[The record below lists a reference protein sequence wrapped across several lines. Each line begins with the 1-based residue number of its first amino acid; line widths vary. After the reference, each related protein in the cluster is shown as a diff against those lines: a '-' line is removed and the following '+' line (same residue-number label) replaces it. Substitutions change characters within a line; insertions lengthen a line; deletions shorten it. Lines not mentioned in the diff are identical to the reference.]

1 MTDTRKPV
9 ESLLTDYD
17 IFEPSFVANPYP
29 GYSEIRESECPI
41 AHTDRY
47 QGSWLPTRYEDV
59 VALAQEYEVFTSR
72 GILVMPPPPGQA
84 EGAYGGVAAPPITS
98 DPPDHHWHRRLILP
112 VFAPQAVAKY
122 EQSTRDLC
130 NALIDEFIDKGTADA
145 AADYAQHI
153 PVRVIS
159 NMLGV
164 PLDMEEQFTGWVR
177 GVLENMHDTPYLRG
191 HVGPE
196 IVAAIAIIA
205 LWGTVTYGLL
215 GNVNWGLAALV
226 GIPALL
232 GVVVGVRVR
241 ARISAVL
248 ISRVFAV
255 VLVASAVLLVVNPSH
270 PAKTAKDFV
279 QWSKTTKDPINFGSA
294 GIGSGGHLAG
304 ELYNLMAGIKSQ
316 HIPYKGTG
324 PAAVGLITGE
334 YHYNFMGLAGA
345 FTHVRSGKLRGIA
358 VSNAKRLANAPE
370 IPAMNEVLP
379 GFEVVGWYGVA
390 APAKL
395 PKPILTKIH
404 GDIAAYVKSAEF
416 AKIADSNGS
425 EPVTNSP
432 EVFRQFML
440 DDMKKW
446 ADVVKRS
453 GAKF

>member
-1 MTDTRKPV
+1 MQNMRNNSRLVK
-9 ESLLTDYD
+9 
-17 IFEPSFVANPYP
+17 
-29 GYSEIRESECPI
+29 G
-41 AHTDRY
+41 
-47 QGSWLPTRYEDV
+47 
-59 VALAQEYEVFTSR
+59 FT
-72 GILVMPPPPGQA
+72 
-84 EGAYGGVAAPPITS
+84 
-98 DPPDHHWHRRLILP
+98 
-112 VFAPQAVAKY
+112 
-122 EQSTRDLC
+122 
-130 NALIDEFIDKGTADA
+130 
-145 AADYAQHI
+145 
-153 PVRVIS
+153 VI
-159 NMLGV
+159 
-164 PLDMEEQFTGWVR
+164 
-177 GVLENMHDTPYLRG
+177 
-191 HVGPE
+191 
-196 IVAAIAIIA
+196 
-205 LWGTVTYGLL
+205 
-215 GNVNWGLAALV
+215 LAALGLAMPLAQSQAADFPNRPV
-226 GIPALL
+226 RIITPAAPGGTTDFLARLLAGHLNKVWNQQVIVDNRGSASGVNGAEITKDSLPDGYTLFIPYHQHTVNAAIIPKLPYHP
-232 GVVVGVRVR
+232 VNDFTP
-241 ARISAVL
+241 ISQMTAAGL
-248 ISRVFAV
+248 
-255 VLVASAVLLVVNPSH
+255 LLVVNPSH

-279 QWSKTTKDPINFGSA
+279 QWTKTTKEPINFGSA

-358 VSNAKRLANAPE
+358 VSNPKRLSNAPD

>member
-1 MTDTRKPV
+1 MQRI
-9 ESLLTDYD
+9 SLFTKSAPL
-17 IFEPSFVANPYP
+17 V
-29 GYSEIRESECPI
+29 
-41 AHTDRY
+41 
-47 QGSWLPTRYEDV
+47 L
-59 VALAQEYEVFTSR
+59 VALGLAMS
-72 GILVMPPPPGQA
+72 
-84 EGAYGGVAAPPITS
+84 AA
-98 DPPDHHWHRRLILP
+98 
-112 VFAPQAVAKY
+112 VVQ
-122 EQSTRDLC
+122 
-130 NALIDEFIDKGTADA
+130 
-145 AADYAQHI
+145 AADYPSR
-153 PVRVIS
+153 PVRIITPAAPGGTTDFLARLLAAHLTKVWNQQIIVDNRAS
-159 NMLGV
+159 ASGV
-164 PLDMEEQFTGWVR
+164 NGAEITKDSLPDGYTLFI
-177 GVLENMHDTPYLRG
+177 PY
-191 HVGPE
+191 HQHTVN
-196 IVAAIAIIA
+196 AAIIPKLPYHPVNDFTPITQMTAA
-205 LWGTVTYGLL
+205 GL
-215 GNVNWGLAALV
+215 
-226 GIPALL
+226 
-232 GVVVGVRVR
+232 
-241 ARISAVL
+241 
-248 ISRVFAV
+248 
-255 VLVASAVLLVVNPSH
+255 LLVVNPSH

-279 QWSKTTKDPINFGSA
+279 QWTKTTKEPINFGSA

-304 ELYNLMAGIKSQ
+304 ELYNLMVGIKSQ

-324 PAAVGLITGE
+324 PAAVGLISGE

-404 GDIAAYVKSAEF
+404 TEIANYVKSPEF
-416 AKIADSNGS
+416 AKIADANGS

>member
-1 MTDTRKPV
+1 MQNN
-9 ESLLTDYD
+9 S
-17 IFEPSFVANPYP
+17 
-29 GYSEIRESECPI
+29 
-41 AHTDRY
+41 
-47 QGSWLPTRYEDV
+47 
-59 VALAQEYEVFTSR
+59 
-72 GILVMPPPPGQA
+72 
-84 EGAYGGVAAPPITS
+84 
-98 DPPDHHWHRRLILP
+98 RLIKG
-112 VFAPQAVAKY
+112 VSAVLAVLSLTVPLASL
-122 EQSTRDLC
+122 Q
-130 NALIDEFIDKGTADA
+130 
-145 AADYAQHI
+145 AADYPSR
-153 PVRVIS
+153 PVRIITPAAPGGTTDFLARLLAGHLNKVWNQQVIVDNRGS
-159 NMLGV
+159 ASGV
-164 PLDMEEQFTGWVR
+164 NGAEITKESLPDGYTLFI
-177 GVLENMHDTPYLRG
+177 PY
-191 HVGPE
+191 HQHTVN
-196 IVAAIAIIA
+196 AAIIPKLPYHPVNDFTPISQMTAA
-205 LWGTVTYGLL
+205 GL
-215 GNVNWGLAALV
+215 
-226 GIPALL
+226 
-232 GVVVGVRVR
+232 
-241 ARISAVL
+241 
-248 ISRVFAV
+248 
-255 VLVASAVLLVVNPSH
+255 LLVVNPSH